1 MNNYIAIELTEFD
14 KKMGGYMMLFNY
26 RLCNHCV
33 KAEPTAM
40 LPVSV
45 ILGDRDYDFEK
56 VADALKPDDYTFDVY
71 PKNQNNLQAIIKGVF
86 ETHPEFKMEIKT
98 DKTDSGELLS
108 HIVYTMP
115 EVNEERRDLLNET
128 SKTCHRE
135 CMAHFDACYAKEQ
148 ATLAELLVQLK
159 LPANEADEAKTAF
172 KNLYDDSKE
181 QADNILQAK
190 LMEIEEGY
198 QRYLSHQEHA
208 DSLNDGLD
216 YSKSMR
222 IGQMDD

>member
-1 MNNYIAIELTEFD
+1 MNNYISIELTEFD
-14 KKMGGYMMLFNY
+14 SKMGGYLMLFNY
-26 RLCNHCV
+26 RMCNHCV

-45 ILGDRDYDFEK
+45 MLGGQDYDLEK
-56 VADALKPDDYTFDVY
+56 VADTLRPDDYTFDVY
-71 PKNQNNLQAIIKGVF
+71 PKNPNNLDAIVKGVF
-86 ETHPEFKMEIKT
+86 DMHPEFKMEIQTKKT
-98 DKTDSGELLS
+98 ESGEELQ
-108 HIVYTMP
+108 HIVYKMP

-128 SKTCHRE
+128 CKTFHRE
-135 CMAHFDACYAKEQ
+135 CLANFDACYAKEQ
-148 ATLAELLVQLK
+148 ATIAELFVQLK
-159 LPANEADEAKTAF
+159 LPVNEVEEAKTAF

-222 IGQMDD
+222 IGQMED